1 MRLRIVFL
9 LFALLLA
16 ACGEGDTSNTNPTA
30 PANGAG
36 GGDVVATEPADNSSS
51 DSPTVTLVN
60 EDDNTAATVTPVN
73 DGSGGNAT
81 VTPVSDD
88 GSTNATVT
96 PVSEDSGPRA
106 TPTTDDSE
114 MPLGNN

>member
-9 LFALLLA
+9 LVALLLA
-16 ACGEGDTSNTNPTA
+16 ACGEGDPGTNPTA
-30 PANGAG
+30 SNNGSDSG
-36 GGDVVATEPADNSSS
+36 NGVATEPADNGNS
-51 DSPTVTLVN
+51 DSPTVTLAN
-60 EDDNTAATVTPVN
+60 ENNNTAATVTPVN

-81 VTPVSDD
+81 VTPISED